1 MLCQQGDDSVFC
13 GVDADFLDSD
23 GIFAIKY
30 RHDMEKLLEGIAL
43 PRMPWRAQ
51 YVKRE
56 QKRGRECL
64 YLTCLDNKVEMYKK
78 MDYTDNGISGSAWG
92 GEEWHD
98 MSRKIR

>member
-56 QKRGRECL
+56 HIPYPVKKKSMRIPRQEWLNSIFYERGIL
-64 YLTCLDNKVEMYKK
+64 
-78 MDYTDNGISGSAWG
+78 
-92 GEEWHD
+92 
-98 MSRKIR
+98 

>member
-1 MLCQQGDDSVFC
+1 MGS
-13 GVDADFLDSD
+13 G
-23 GIFAIKY
+23 KW
-30 RHDMEKLLEGIAL
+30 E
-43 PRMPWRAQ
+43 
-51 YVKRE
+51 RE